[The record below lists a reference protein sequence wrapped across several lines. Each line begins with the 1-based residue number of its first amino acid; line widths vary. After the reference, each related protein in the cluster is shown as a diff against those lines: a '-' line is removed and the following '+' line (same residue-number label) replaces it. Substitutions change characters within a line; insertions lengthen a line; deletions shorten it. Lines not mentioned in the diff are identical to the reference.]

1 MYLCVKQI
9 VQNIK
14 QLTNFDKSYHIILL
28 TCELNFTMHYLIKIT
43 ISCF

>member
-14 QLTNFDKSYHIILL
+14 QLTNFDKSYHVLL